1 MSASDD
7 ASFNGPNGSKH
18 PLKFGV
24 FLPPMHPTGQNPTLT
39 MRRDLKLVEHL
50 EELGFD
56 EFWVGEHHSS
66 GFETI
71 ASPEVFIAAAA
82 ERTHRIKL
90 GTGVNSL
97 PYHHPLILADR
108 ILMLDHLTR
117 GRMMFGVGPG
127 QLASDASMLGIVV
140 DEQRRMM
147 EEAFEVI
154 MALFRGE
161 VVTAETDWFKVVEG
175 RLQLRPYSN
184 FDIAVAASISPSG
197 PKPRRP
203 ARRRAA
209 VGGGDQPGRVR
220 EPGRALEGDGGAV
233 GRARVHGR
241 SLEVADDGS
250 DAHRRDRGA
259 GDGGLPV
266 RAGPGDGLP
275 RPTSCR
281 RSRSEAT
288 NYEGRVREMNE
299 TGAGVV
305 GTPDMAIAQ
314 IQRLIDQSGGFGT
327 YLVFGGDL
335 ADWPATLR
343 SYELFAQ
350 YVMPHFQDQL
360 GPPQASYDWI
370 VGTDHKFVLQTLA
383 RHRQVALPVRR
394 RARRGCARPP
404 AAGLMRAV
412 IADAGRSRVGE
423 VDEPT
428 PGPATSWPDRWRAG
442 SVAPISTRC
451 TSKRTT

>member
-1 MSASDD
+1 MTIDT
-7 ASFNGPNGSKH
+7 FNGPNGSAH
-18 PLKFGV
+18 PLRFGI

-39 MRRDLKLVEHL
+39 LHRDLELVQHL
-50 EELGFD
+50 ERLGFD
-56 EFWVGEHHSS
+56 EAWIGEHHSS

-82 ERTHRIKL
+82 ARTERIKL
-90 GTGVNSL
+90 GTGVSSL

-127 QLASDASMLGIVV
+127 QLASDAAMLGIQV

-147 EEAFEVI
+147 EESFDVI

-161 VVTAETDWFKVVEG
+161 VVTAKSDWFTIDEG
-175 RLQLRPYSN
+175 RLQMRPYSK

-197 PKPRRP
+197 PKLAGRHGTGLLSVAATNP
-203 ARRRAA
+203 AGFENLAGHWKVMEEQAA
-209 VGGGDQPGRVR
+209 DAGLTVDRSKWRMMGPMHIAETESQ
-220 EPGRALEGDGGAV
+220 ALEDCRFGLE
-233 GRARVHGR
+233 RVMDY
-241 SLEVADDGS
+241 L
-250 DAHRRDRGA
+250 AH
-259 GDGGLPV
+259 V
-266 RAGPGDGLP
+266 I
-275 RPTSCR
+275 PTPPTA
-281 RSRSEAT
+281 AT
-288 NYEGRVREMNE
+288 SYEERVKEMNE

-305 GTPDMAIAQ
+305 GTPEMAIAQ

-360 GPPQASYDWI
+360 GPPQASHDWI
-370 VGTDHKFVLQTLA
+370 VGTDHTFVKRTLA
-383 RHRQVALPVRR
+383 AIDKSRQAY
-394 RARRGCARPP
+394 AIERGEQAPP
-404 AAGLMRAV
+404 LL
-412 IADAGRSRVGE
+412 S
-423 VDEPT
+423 
-428 PGPATSWPDRWRAG
+428 S
-442 SVAPISTRC
+442 
-451 TSKRTT
+451 

>member
-1 MSASDD
+1 MPDET
-7 ASFNGPNGSKH
+7 FNGPNGSKH
-18 PLKFGV
+18 PLRFGV

-39 MRRDLKLVEHL
+39 LHRDLKLAEHL
-50 EELGFD
+50 DELGFD
-56 EFWVGEHHSS
+56 EFWIGEHHSS

-82 ERTHRIKL
+82 ERTRRIKL

-147 EEAFEVI
+147 EESFEVI
-154 MALFRGE
+154 MGLFRGE
-161 VVTAETDWFKVVEG
+161 VVSAETDWFKVVEG
-175 RLQLRPYSN
+175 RLQLRPYSK
-184 FDIAVAASISPSG
+184 FDVAVAASISPSG
-197 PKPRRP
+197 PRLAGKHGVGLLSVAATNP
-203 ARRRAA
+203 AGFENLAGHWKVMEEQSAEHGYEVDRAKWRMMGPMHLA
-209 VGGGDQPGRVR
+209 ETEAQ
-220 EPGRALEGDGGAV
+220 ALEDCRYGLE
-233 GRARVHGR
+233 RVMDYLGH
-241 SLEVADDGS
+241 VI
-250 DAHRRDRGA
+250 
-259 GDGGLPV
+259 
-266 RAGPGDGLP
+266 
-275 RPTSCR
+275 PT
-281 RSRSEAT
+281 EPPAAT
-288 NYEGRVREMNE
+288 DYEGRVKEMNE

-314 IQRLIDQSGGFGT
+314 IQRLIDQSGGFGC

-360 GPPQASYDWI
+360 GPPQESYDWI
-370 VGTDHKFVLQTLA
+370 VGTDHKFVLQTLHA
-383 RHRQVALPVRR
+383 IDKSRFEYADERGEERPDAL
-394 RARRGCARPP
+394 
-404 AAGLMRAV
+404 L
-412 IADAGRSRVGE
+412 
-423 VDEPT
+423 PT
-428 PGPATSWPDRWRAG
+428 EE
-442 SVAPISTRC
+442 
-451 TSKRTT
+451 

>member
-1 MSASDD
+1 MTDTT
-7 ASFNGPNGSKH
+7 FNGPNGSAH
-18 PLKFGV
+18 PLRFGT

-39 MRRDLKLVEHL
+39 MRRDLQLVEHL
-50 EELGFD
+50 DELGFD
-56 EFWVGEHHSS
+56 EFWIGEHHSS

-82 ERTHRIKL
+82 ERTRRIKL

-127 QLASDASMLGIVV
+127 QLASDAAMLGIVV

-161 VVTAETDWFKVVEG
+161 TVTAETDWFKVVEG

-197 PKPRRP
+197 PKLAGRHGVGLLSVAATNP
-203 ARRRAA
+203 AGFENLAGHWKVMEEQAA
-209 VGGGDQPGRVR
+209 DA
-220 EPGRALEGDGGAV
+220 GRAVDRSQWRMMGPMHLAETEREALDDCRYGLE
-233 GRARVHGR
+233 RVMDY
-241 SLEVADDGS
+241 L
-250 DAHRRDRGA
+250 AH
-259 GDGGLPV
+259 V
-266 RAGPGDGLP
+266 V
-275 RPTSCR
+275 PTTP
-281 RSRSEAT
+281 SEAT
-288 NYEGRVREMNE
+288 DYEGRVKEMNA

-314 IQRLIDQSGGFGT
+314 IQRLIDQSGGFGC

-360 GPPQASYDWI
+360 AKPQESYDWI
-370 VGTDHKFVLQTLA
+370 VGTEHKFVLQTLHA
-383 RHRQVALPVRR
+383 IDKSRFEYADERGEQRPDALLPT
-394 RARRGCARPP
+394 
-404 AAGLMRAV
+404 
-412 IADAGRSRVGE
+412 GE
-423 VDEPT
+423 
-428 PGPATSWPDRWRAG
+428 
-442 SVAPISTRC
+442 
-451 TSKRTT
+451 